1 MAEKQSPDEI
11 LTRLRS
17 LDAKWLRIYWVDA
30 TASSKCRLVP
40 MKRVCKTLESGK
52 PLTISILQGAL
63 GLLPCDILAPGVS
76 ATHTYNLHPDWSSLR
91 RGPVEGHASCYG
103 EFRQID
109 GSGCVLCP
117 RRLLRKT
124 VEQAAASGLDF
135 LIGFE
140 IEFVALEKVP
150 RNDQA
155 AAAEGDGDAPKYR
168 TISHDGHAWSTSRA
182 LAEWGRQDSIVT
194 VLDEMVDLLD
204 AADIPVEQLHA
215 ESTPGQFEIVLPPLP
230 PLQACDT
237 LLHARQIIEST
248 AARHGFRVTLH
259 PKPSPG
265 LPGTAAHAHMSVL
278 KSSSSR
284 SEASSPQEE
293 EEEEE
298 EEEEAET
305 EVYES
310 FYAGI
315 LAHLP
320 ALAAFTYAN
329 PASYER
335 AVDSAWAGG
344 RWVAWGTQ
352 NRETPLRKC
361 AGSHWEFKALDGLA
375 NPFVAVSALLAAGA
389 DGVARATPLA
399 ATWKDCEP
407 DPASL
412 GPEQRAALGI
422 TRELPRDL
430 DQALGFLAADETLEG
445 LVGREFVRRYVDV
458 KRAELAFLMPMADD
472 ERRQWLVER
481 Y

>member
-1 MAEKQSPDEI
+1 MAEKQSHDEI
-11 LTRLRS
+11 LNRLRS

-30 TASSKCRLVP
+30 TASSKCRLIPV
-40 MKRVCKTLESGK
+40 KRVRKALESGK
-52 PLTISILQGAL
+52 SLSISIFQGAL
-63 GLLPCDILAPGVS
+63 GMLPCDMLAPGVT

-109 GSGCVLCP
+109 GSDCVLCP

-150 RNDQA
+150 RREEA
-155 AAAEGDGDAPKYR
+155 AAAEDGPKYR
-168 TISHDGHAWSTSRA
+168 AIAHDGHAWSTSRT
-182 LAEWGRQDSIVT
+182 LAAWGRQNSIVT

-230 PLQACDT
+230 PLQACDA

-265 LPGTAAHAHMSVL
+265 FPGTAAHAHMSVV
-278 KSSSSR
+278 KSSSR

-293 EEEEE
+293 V
-298 EEEEAET
+298 EA
-305 EVYES
+305 EVYEG

-315 LAHLP
+315 LSHLP
-320 ALAAFTYAN
+320 AIAAFTYAN

-335 AVDSAWAGG
+335 AIDSSWAGG
-344 RWVAWGTQ
+344 RWVTWGTQ

-361 AGSHWEFKALDGLA
+361 EGSHWEFKALDGLA
-375 NPFVAVSALLAAGA
+375 NPFVAVAALLAAGV
-389 DGVARATPLA
+389 DG
-399 ATWKDCEP
+399 DCEP

-412 GPEQRAALGI
+412 GAEQRAALGI

-430 DQALGFLAADETLEG
+430 DQALEFLAADSTLEE

>member
-1 MAEKQSPDEI
+1 MEAKHWAHDI

-17 LDAKWLRIYWVDA
+17 LDAKWLRVYWVDA
-30 TASSKCRLVP
+30 TASSKCRLIP
-40 MKRVCKTLESGK
+40 MKRVYKTLESGK

-63 GLLPCDILAPGVS
+63 GLLPCDMLVPGVS
-76 ATHTYNLHPDWSSLR
+76 ATHTYNLHPDWSSLK
-91 RGPVEGHASCYG
+91 RGPVQDHASCYG

-109 GSGCVLCP
+109 GSECVLCP

-135 LIGFE
+135 LVGFE
-140 IEFVALEKVP
+140 IEFVALEKLPHGTVE
-150 RNDQA
+150 N
-155 AAAEGDGDAPKYR
+155 GSKYR
-168 TISHDGHAWSTSRA
+168 TIPNDGHAWSTSRA
-182 LAEWGRQDSIVT
+182 LAEWGRDDSIVSA
-194 VLDEMVDLLD
+194 LDEMVDLLD

-215 ESTPGQFEIVLPPLP
+215 ESTPGQFEIVLPPLT
-230 PLQACDT
+230 PLQACDA

-259 PKPSPG
+259 PKPSPA
-265 LPGTAAHAHMSVL
+265 LPGSASHAHMSVI
-278 KSSSSR
+278 KNNNRHHHSSAPPSHHI
-284 SEASSPQEE
+284 EE
-293 EEEEE
+293 V
-298 EEEEAET
+298 EAE
-305 EVYES
+305 VYDS

-315 LAHLP
+315 LSHLP
-320 ALAAFTYAN
+320 AIAAFTYAN

-335 AVDSAWAGG
+335 AVDSFWAGG

-361 AGSHWEFKALDGLA
+361 EGAHWEFKALDGLA
-375 NPFVAVSALLAAGA
+375 NPFVAIAALLAAGCE
-389 DGVARATPLA
+389 GVARKTSLE
-399 ATWKDCEP
+399 TWKDCEP

-412 GPEQRAALGI
+412 APEQRTALGI
-422 TRELPRDL
+422 TRELPKDL
-430 DQALGFLAADETLEG
+430 NQALEFLAADSTLEG
-445 LVGREFVRRYVDV
+445 LVGREFVQRYVDT